1 MPAEPGILHVAAKLS
16 DYKASC
22 HSSQD
27 CLGDITGDF
36 KHWFTK
42 GSSND
47 QETKGYTRGEIK
59 TVTKAA

>member
-42 GSSND
+42 GNSRM
-47 QETKGYTRGEIK
+47 TKKPRDIHKGK
-59 TVTKAA
+59 

>member
-16 DYKASC
+16 DYKAPC
-22 HSSQD
+22 HGSQD

-42 GSSND
+42 GNSIM
-47 QETKGYTRGEIK
+47 TKKPRDIHEGK
-59 TVTKAA
+59 